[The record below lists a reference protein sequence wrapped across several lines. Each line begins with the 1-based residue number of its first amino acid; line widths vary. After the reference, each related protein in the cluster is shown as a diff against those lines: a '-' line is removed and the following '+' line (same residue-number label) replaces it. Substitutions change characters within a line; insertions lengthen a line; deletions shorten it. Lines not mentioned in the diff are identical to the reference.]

1 MGLVTLNSPNGKIL
15 RKVCEPV
22 TDVDTQVKPY
32 LDEALHILR
41 REAGVGLAAP
51 QMGLLYRWYID
62 LAGVVHIN
70 PEIVDA
76 SEPQEMVE
84 GCLSL
89 PERYYKTNRF
99 RVVTL
104 KFTDLDGEEFTAEM
118 EDMNAYIAQHE
129 LDHLNGVLLHD
140 KPEAERFYAGDI
152 RSSTRSGG
160 TPVQQPESAQ
170 NDAESHDQTEADQ
183 LVTQ

>member
-1 MGLVTLNSPNGKIL
+1 MGLVTLNSPKGKTL
-15 RKVCEPV
+15 RKPCEPV
-22 TDVDTQVKPY
+22 TDVETQVKPY

-41 REAGVGLAAP
+41 REQGVGLAAP
-51 QMGLLYRWYID
+51 QMGVPYRWYID

-70 PEIVDA
+70 PEIVHTD
-76 SEPQEMVE
+76 ELQEMVE

-89 PERYYKTNRF
+89 PGQYYRTNRY

-104 KFTDLDGEEFTAEM
+104 RFTNLDGEEFTADM

-129 LDHLNGVLLHD
+129 VDHLNGVLLRD
-140 KPEAERFYAGDI
+140 KPEATRFYAGDERANI
-152 RSSTRSGG
+152 RSDG
-160 TPVQQPESAQ
+160 TPIQPQVSAP